1 MKFIDKIKEQA
12 KKDIKTIILPE
23 TEDIRVLKGAE
34 IVLKEKTANIIL
46 IGNENEIN
54 KLSKENNINIEG
66 AKIVNPESCDKF
78 EEYANYLYELRKAK
92 DMTIEN
98 ARELLKENSRYFA
111 TMMVK
116 MGDADGFVSGAS
128 HPTSDTLRPVLQI
141 IKGREGVKTVSA
153 FFIMCMP
160 SNEFGEDGVFIYAD
174 SGMNENP
181 TADELSDIAIT
192 SSESFIELV
201 NPEGTPKVAMLS
213 YSTKGSAHSELT
225 EKVIEATKLAH
236 EKTPDLLLDGEL
248 QLDAAIIPE
257 VAERKAPGSPIKG
270 NANILVFPDLNA
282 GNIGYKLTQRLAHA
296 EAYGPLCQGLDKP
309 VNDLSRGC
317 TAEDIAGVVAITVV
331 QAQHNENKKVHRQSQ
346 KSK

>member
-12 KKDIKTIILPE
+12 RKKIKTIILPE

-46 IGNENEIN
+46 LGNEDEI
-54 KLSKENNINIEG
+54 KKVSKENNINLDG
-66 AKIVNPESCDKF
+66 AKIVNPESCEKF
-78 EEYANYLYELRKAK
+78 QEYANALCELRKAK
-92 DMTIEN
+92 GMTIEG
-98 ARELLKENSRYFA
+98 ARKLLLENSRYFA

-141 IKGREGVKTVSA
+141 IKGKPGVKTVSA
-153 FFIMCMP
+153 FFIMCLP
-160 SNEFGEDGVFIYAD
+160 TNEFGEDGVFIYAD

-181 TADELSDIAIT
+181 TAEQLSDIAIT
-192 SSESFIELV
+192 SSESFLELV
-201 NPEGTPKVAMLS
+201 NPKGTPKVAMLS

-225 EKVIEATKLAH
+225 EKVVEATKLAH
-236 EKTPDLLLDGEL
+236 EKLPSLLLDGEL

-257 VAERKAPGSPIKG
+257 VAKMKAPDSPIKG

-282 GNIGYKLTQRLAHA
+282 GNIGYKLTQRLAKA

-317 TAEDIAGVVAITVV
+317 SAKDIAGVVAITVV
-331 QAQHNENKKVHRQSQ
+331 QAQYNEANK
-346 KSK
+346 